1 MIIYLNF
8 AAMEQAFK
16 NQQTGMMVNS
26 QMNRFT
32 NILVFNKRSMIFL
45 QMDVCSPL
53 NTQDF
58 STIEEGIREEEVF
71 FVIVPPVIN

>member
-1 MIIYLNF
+1 
-8 AAMEQAFK
+8 MEQAFK

-26 QMNRFT
+26 QRNRFT
-32 NILVFNKRSMIFL
+32 NILVFNKQSVIFL

>member
-26 QMNRFT
+26 QRNRFT